1 MTILF
6 YFDFIGAVWQVHE
19 NKLVNDEE
27 ITLSAKLEELPSDL
41 DTRDLVRIKQG
52 QEYVSIVDGLEE
64 KKGSLIEFQTDDST
78 ADRQKWIRVFNDDK
92 SKFNLMSYYSEFL
105 LHGDFKDHFTN
116 GQPNFEVHTD
126 VSISMYNIL

>member
-1 MTILF
+1 MTILS
-6 YFDFIGAVWQVHE
+6 YFNFKGAVWRVHE

-52 QEYVSIVDGLEE
+52 QEYVSIVEGLEE

-78 ADRQKWIRVFNDDK
+78 ADHQKWIRVFDDDQ

-116 GQPNFEVHTD
+116 GQPNFEVYTD

>member
-1 MTILF
+1 M
-6 YFDFIGAVWQVHE
+6 DE
-19 NKLVNDEE
+19 KKLINDEE
-27 ITLSAKLEELPSDL
+27 ITLSAVLVELPSDL

-52 QEYVSIVDGLEE
+52 QEYASIEE
-64 KKGSLIEFQTDDST
+64 GTKGSFIEFQTDDST
-78 ADRQKWIRVFNDDK
+78 ADHQKWIRVFDDDQ

>member
-6 YFDFIGAVWQVHE
+6 YFNFKGAVWRVDE

-27 ITLSAKLEELPSDL
+27 ITLSAVLVELPLDL

-52 QEYVSIVDGLEE
+52 QEYASIEE
-64 KKGSLIEFQTDDST
+64 GTKGSFIEFQTDDST
-78 ADRQKWIRVFNDDK
+78 ADHQKWIRVFDDDQ

-116 GQPNFEVHTD
+116 GQPNFEVYTD

>member
-1 MTILF
+1 MTILS
-6 YFDFIGAVWQVHE
+6 YFNFKGAVWRVDE

-27 ITLSAKLEELPSDL
+27 ITLSAVLVELPLDL

-52 QEYVSIVDGLEE
+52 QEYVSIVEGLEE

-92 SKFNLMSYYSEFL
+92 SKFNLEL
-105 LHGDFKDHFTN
+105 L
-116 GQPNFEVHTD
+116 
-126 VSISMYNIL
+126 